1 MNPNEEIDMR
11 KRPAKGAAVMGVAW
25 YRPEQWKLL
34 RKVSADVEDLEET
47 HSEWMAEANK
57 TLTILKEEDVCFVKV
72 DVDVEE
78 LVKWCS
84 EKGVKIDGAARSE
97 FVVYKL
103 QQPKPN

>member
-1 MNPNEEIDMR
+1 MKKHRNKEKTVVGI
-11 KRPAKGAAVMGVAW
+11 AW

-34 RKVSADVEDLEET
+34 REVSADVKNLEET

-57 TLTILKEEDVCFVKV
+57 TLAILKQQGVAFVKV

-97 FVVYKL
+97 FAVHKL